1 MSNILIR
8 NISGLVLINGL
19 GYLCSLAII
28 PYLLRIYGPD
38 NWGKLVFVSTVSNFF
53 IWFTNWGFFQG
64 AVKKIA
70 RKIEDHEKNNLF
82 WNYWFSQGLLLIASL
97 IFYIIVLSL
106 NSSINSIDRSLFAL
120 SFILVFSNVIFPSWY
135 FIALE
140 QIFES
145 AFFQFLPKLLSAILI
160 FFLIKHTDDLEAY
173 LIIIS
178 LSSLLASL
186 AGTLV
191 MFKYNKLIFIKPNLR
206 SAIKLLRTD
215 FVWFRIS
222 LISTLLTLV
231 IPTYIGLF
239 RNMVELA
246 HFNIAE
252 KIKSAAIIVLHP
264 ISHSLYPRMNYLF
277 SKSTKEAFYF
287 GKYSFI
293 ILICLSGLS
302 SFIIFIYSRDLLFFL
317 GGDAFIQA
325 SSFLRIISIL
335 PFVSTIN
342 SFLVTQVIQPNN
354 SGHIIEKIYLFN
366 LFLLLFFIYPAIKFF
381 GINGIAYL
389 IVTAELLVLLLNSY
403 KVNRLFQFFNFF
415 LFNKPHDFN

>member
-1 MSNILIR
+1 MSKKLIR

-38 NWGKLVFVSTVSNFF
+38 NWGKLVFVSTVTNFF

-64 AVKKIA
+64 AVKRIA
-70 RKIEDHEKNNLF
+70 RKIEDKEKNNLF
-82 WNYWFSQGLLLIASL
+82 WNYWFSQGLLLLVSL
-97 IFYIIVLSL
+97 IFYIIILSL
-106 NSSINSIDRSLFAL
+106 NLSINSIDRSLFAL

-160 FFLIKHTDDLEAY
+160 FLLIKHTDDLEAY

-206 SAIKLLRTD
+206 QAIELLRTD

-252 KIKSAAIIVLHP
+252 KIKSAAIIILHP

-287 GKYSFI
+287 GKKSFI
-293 ILICLSGLS
+293 FLFCLSGLS
-302 SFIIFIYSRDLLFFL
+302 SLIIFIYSRDFLFFL

-325 SSFLRIISIL
+325 ESLLRIISIL

-342 SFLVTQVIQPNN
+342 SFLVAQVIQPNN
-354 SGHIIEKIYLFN
+354 SGHIIERIYLFN

-389 IVTAELLVLLLNSY
+389 IVTTELIVLLLNSY
-403 KVNRLFQFFNFF
+403 KVNRLFPLFNFF
-415 LFNKPHDFN
+415 LLKKPHDFN